1 MPTAHHP
8 PHLDPETE
16 SLSPSFRQPQ
26 SYPMRNSLLEVLG
39 LLIKELTTTE
49 DALVSGEATQASNQD
64 EEEEDGDVSR
74 SRVGATIT
82 SSSPE
87 QRKKQ
92 VETFF
97 GLVLERFL
105 DLNSYVRSKVVSVC
119 AKLLE

>member
-1 MPTAHHP
+1 
-8 PHLDPETE
+8 
-16 SLSPSFRQPQ
+16 
-26 SYPMRNSLLEVLG
+26 MRNSIIEVLG

-49 DALVSGEATQASNQD
+49 DSLTNGGEATQNSNQQGED
-64 EEEEDGDVSR
+64 DDEEDGDLSR
-74 SRVGATIT
+74 SRVGPTNTAST
-82 SSSPE
+82 PE

-97 GLVLERFL
+97 DLLFERFL